1 MNDMSLFIN
10 ELDILLNHLSPTEQN
25 KLAMAVGRQLRQNQ
39 KKRITAQQNPDG
51 SKYVPRKNTKKRKG
65 YIRHKM
71 FMHIKTAKYLK
82 LQRIPHGAQI
92 SFAGHFI
99 SRIAS
104 VHHYGQTDK
113 VSPHPR
119 SPRVRYAARELLGI
133 NQQDI
138 HMIKEAVYQHLNI
151 R

>member
-1 MNDMSLFIN
+1 MNDMSLFTN

-138 HMIKEAVYQHLNI
+138 HTIKEAVYQHLNI

>member
-1 MNDMSLFIN
+1 MNDMSLFLN

-138 HMIKEAVYQHLNI
+138 HTIKEAVYQHLNI